1 MKFVVSEGGREMK
14 YLAHKS
20 KMQEQTV
27 KEHLIGT
34 AKLAGEFAGRFGKE
48 DWGYCCGMLHDI
60 GKYSAKFQK
69 KIQEGCD
76 IQVDHSTAGSRVCM
90 EKGGLYSFLEA
101 CIAGHHSGLPDYG
114 RRGDG
119 GMDGTLMGRRS
130 KRIEDFQAYKEEIEI
145 PLVKTVPFDANKV
158 ENPDFSLSVLIRML
172 FSCLVDADFLDTEAF
187 MKNGD
192 VERNS
197 GEAIEDLLQKLKA
210 YISDWLKTQEADTIN
225 GRRTEILKACLEAG
239 KQKQGLFR
247 LTVPTGGGKTIAS
260 LAFALRHAVEHHMDR
275 VIYVIP
281 YTSIIEQNAR
291 VFRQILGEENVLE
304 NHCNVDYE
312 TSEELKEFQL
322 ASENW
327 DKPLIVTTNVQFF
340 ESLFANKS
348 SKCRKLHN
356 IANSVIIFDEAQML
370 PNDYLKPCIAMMA
383 ELLERYCS
391 SIVLCTATQP
401 ALDAF
406 FKKDMHITELC
417 PHMEEQ
423 FEFFRRASFKI
434 NGEITEE
441 TLIQQLMQEEQALC
455 IVNTKKRAQSIYQK
469 LKGEGVYHLST
480 SMYPIHRRRTLDMI
494 RERLGSGKRCILIS
508 TSLVEAGVD
517 LDFQTVYRQ
526 LAGVDSMIQAAGRC
540 NREGKRKAEESKVYI
555 FQFSEKEYMPGQRMQ
570 MDVAKDLLT
579 DGNELSDLE
588 TVEKY
593 FDRLY
598 YFRGQNLDKKKI
610 MEEFQNKQSNF
621 AKVAKEFKLIEENT
635 KTIFV
640 NQEQNAEDILQELK
654 YQGFTKVGMRKAGQY
669 CINVYETEFDKLY
682 SAGMVRQVAENIQ
695 DFYELVGKNQYTEE
709 LGLRLDVDYGMA
721 CFM

>member
-1 MKFVVSEGGREMK
+1 
-14 YLAHKS
+14 
-20 KMQEQTV
+20 
-27 KEHLIGT
+27 
-34 AKLAGEFAGRFGKE
+34 
-48 DWGYCCGMLHDI
+48 
-60 GKYSAKFQK
+60 
-69 KIQEGCD
+69 
-76 IQVDHSTAGSRVCM
+76 
-90 EKGGLYSFLEA
+90 
-101 CIAGHHSGLPDYG
+101 
-114 RRGDG
+114 
-119 GMDGTLMGRRS
+119 
-130 KRIEDFQAYKEEIEI
+130 
-145 PLVKTVPFDANKV
+145 
-158 ENPDFSLSVLIRML
+158 
-172 FSCLVDADFLDTEAF
+172 
-187 MKNGD
+187 
-192 VERNS
+192 
-197 GEAIEDLLQKLKA
+197 
-210 YISDWLKTQEADTIN
+210 
-225 GRRTEILKACLEAG
+225 
-239 KQKQGLFR
+239 
-247 LTVPTGGGKTIAS
+247 
-260 LAFALRHAVEHHMDR
+260 
-275 VIYVIP
+275 
-281 YTSIIEQNAR
+281 
-291 VFRQILGEENVLE
+291 
-304 NHCNVDYE
+304 
-312 TSEELKEFQL
+312 
-322 ASENW
+322 
-327 DKPLIVTTNVQFF
+327 
-340 ESLFANKS
+340 
-348 SKCRKLHN
+348 
-356 IANSVIIFDEAQML
+356 ML
-370 PNDYLKPCIAMMA
+370 PNDYLKPCIAMMG

-494 RERLGSGKRCILIS
+494 RERLDSGKRCILIS

-555 FQFSEKEYMPGQRMQ
+555 FQFSEKEYIPGQRMQ

-598 YFRGQNLDKKKI
+598 YFRGQSLDKKKI